1 MHSDL
6 KYLIYRGIAAVL
18 QLIPESAA
26 IFVASLVSHIVMK
39 WNAGYRFYYEEAVRR
54 MLGDGLSEREIR
66 SWSARVS
73 GAYARY
79 WVDGIRLNRM
89 NGYDIDSRMMVD
101 SGMDHL
107 VGAYKRGNG
116 VILALAHMGS
126 WEWGGAWLFR
136 QDMPLAAVAEV
147 LDPPKLFEWF
157 SSSREAMGITVIPL
171 DKGAA
176 GKLSSNLHSG
186 GLVGLICDRDV
197 TGQGVGVDLF
207 GDKALLPPGPALLS
221 LRTGASVLP
230 AVVYQG
236 HDGMHIATI
245 SAPVEYAPTG
255 NLRKDVAAYTQE
267 IICKLESLIRRA
279 PDQWYIFSPNWVSQK
294 DIS

>member
-1 MHSDL
+1 VHPEL
-6 KYLIYRGIAAVL
+6 KYLTYRGIATVL
-18 QLIPESAA
+18 QLMPEPVA
-26 IFVASLVSHIVMK
+26 IFVASLVSRLVMRR
-39 WNAGYRFYYEEAVRR
+39 NVDYRFHYEEAIRR
-54 MLGDGLSEREIR
+54 VLGDGLSEREIR
-66 SWSARVS
+66 SWSTRVS
-73 GAYARY
+73 GSYARY

-89 NGYDIDSRMMVD
+89 SGYDIDSRMMVD
-101 SGMDHL
+101 SGMSYL
-107 VGAYKRGNG
+107 VDAYRQGNG

-147 LDPPKLFEWF
+147 LDPPKLFDWF

-176 GKLSSNLHSG
+176 GKLSSKLHDG

-197 TGQGVGVDLF
+197 TGQGVEVDLF
-207 GDKALLPPGPALLS
+207 GDRALLPPGPALLS

-236 HDGMHIATI
+236 PDGMHIATI
-245 SAPVEYAPTG
+245 SAPVEYNPTG
-255 NLRKDVAAYTQE
+255 NLRKDVSAYTQE
-267 IICKLESLIRRA
+267 IIYRLESLIRRA
-279 PDQWYIFSPNWVSQK
+279 PDQWYIFSRNW
-294 DIS
+294 IS

>member
-1 MHSDL
+1 VRSEL
-6 KYLIYRGIAAVL
+6 KYFIYRGIAVAL

-26 IFVASLVSHIVMK
+26 TFAASSVSRLVMK
-39 WNAGYRFYYEEAVRR
+39 WNAGYRSYYEDAICRV
-54 MLGDGLSEREIR
+54 LGDGLSEREIR

-89 NGYDIDSRMMVD
+89 SGYDIDSRMMVD

-107 VGAYKRGNG
+107 VDAHRQGNG

-147 LDPPKLFEWF
+147 LEPPKLFDWF

-176 GKLSSNLHSG
+176 GKLSTNLHNG

-197 TGQGVGVDLF
+197 TGQGVEVDLF

-221 LRTGASVLP
+221 LRTGAAVLP
-230 AVVYQG
+230 TVVYQG
-236 HDGMHIATI
+236 HGGIHIATI
-245 SAPVEYAPTG
+245 SAPAEYAPTG

-267 IICKLESLIRRA
+267 IIRRLESLIRRA
-279 PDQWYIFSPNWVSQK
+279 PDQWYIFSRNWISQK
-294 DIS
+294 DIL